1 MTWPF
6 SEEINSQLGTL
17 ERTRNRLR
25 RAFSAAAIASLLC
38 LVAAGGLLGGAEAF
52 GPSETLAELDI
63 PAAVASALSNEN
75 LGHSQGLPGSAM
87 LALESFADTLMPALK
102 IMSIV
107 VLIGGIGLSL
117 VNRGSMFTAPVILAF
132 TLAGV
137 VNLGLPLLQGISNG
151 ETAELAS
158 SARRIEQLGAH
169 PQALNAKFRAL
180 GLFDSPDGRYVVAQ
194 AAVKS
199 GARPLPGVV
208 GQVAKELAAA
218 SLAVDPQILYALEMA
233 AFGEPRSP
241 YARTYAET
249 ARATAGWMVLSGKAL
264 VALGGL
270 VGIACLAAHLIGHAI
285 SRRLGRIRSLA
296 SGNHCT

>member
-1 MTWPF
+1 MTWQF
-6 SEEINSQLGTL
+6 SEEINRKLGAL

-25 RAFSAAAIASLLC
+25 RAYVAAAIASLLC
-38 LVAAGGLLGGAEAF
+38 MFAGACLLGGAAAF

-63 PAAVASALSNEN
+63 PAAVARALSNEN
-75 LGHSQGLPGSAM
+75 LGHSQGLAGSAT
-87 LALESFADTLMPALK
+87 LALETFAETLMPALK

-107 VLIGGIGLSL
+107 ALIGGIGLSL

-151 ETAELAS
+151 ETAEVDS
-158 SARRIEQLGAH
+158 PARRIEQLGAH
-169 PQALNAKFRAL
+169 PQAVDAKLRAL
-180 GLFDSPDGRYVVAQ
+180 GLVDSPDSRYVVAQ

-199 GARPLPGVV
+199 GARPVPGIV
-208 GQVAKELAAA
+208 GEVAKELAAA
-218 SLAVDPQILYALEMA
+218 SPAVDAQILYALEVA

-241 YARTYAET
+241 YARTYAGT
-249 ARATAGWMVLSGKAL
+249 ARATEGWIVSGGKAL

-270 VGIACLAAHLIGHAI
+270 VGIACLAAHLIGHSI

-296 SGNHCT
+296 SGNP